1 MRYSVIELETN
12 DVDIMHKSESGKELM
27 DTENKEESL
36 EIISIYTKR
45 LKELQI
51 IKGNITYLTSQI
63 IDKI

>member
-27 DTENKEESL
+27 DTENKEESP

-51 IKGNITYLTSQI
+51 IKGNITYLTPQI